1 MKLDKFRN
9 STDETGDFEEVNFK
23 IQFEKCD
30 SKIAG
35 KTEKICKK

>member
-30 SKIAG
+30 SKIAR
-35 KTEKICKK
+35 KNREEL